1 MSDDGIV
8 NGIVNISGKEYRTV
22 ALRLH
27 KFREDKPDHSVETKI
42 LSNADNVLVRARI
55 RDASGRIMAEGHAE
69 ETRGATTILKTS
81 AVEVTETSAIGR
93 ALAVLGYLGT
103 HIASEEE
110 IELAQE
116 QQDAL
121 GVVDEL
127 IKHNAAVR
135 DHIESVTAIK
145 AYLANDEYGAAY
157 EAIAEIPDD
166 DKLALWRSTT
176 KGGIWTTKERA
187 QMKSDDWTAARR
199 EYHGED
205 S

>member
-1 MSDDGIV
+1 MSDDGVVKI
-8 NGIVNISGKEYRTV
+8 GSKEYFTV
-22 ALRLH
+22 ARRIRD
-27 KFREDKPDHSVETKI
+27 FRDKHPDYTITTKI
-42 LSNADNVLVRARI
+42 LSNADAVLIRAKVI
-55 RDASGRIMAEGHAE
+55 DPTGRVLATGHAE
-69 ETRGATTILKTS
+69 EVRGATKILTTS
-81 AVEVTETSAIGR
+81 CVETTETSAIGR
-93 ALAVLGYLGT
+93 CLSAFGLLGSDVAGAEELEIAL
-103 HIASEEE
+103 
-110 IELAQE
+110 E

-166 DKLALWRSTT
+166 DKLSLWRSTT

-199 EYHGED
+199 DYHGEA
-205 S
+205 